1 MLEDLGAVILDNI
14 HWAII
19 GGESGLKARSFD
31 VRWARSLVKQCRNS
45 AVACFVKQLGANAQ
59 ERNDRIADIW
69 YYADGSDMD
78 TEAIDAD
85 SYRYQGAPIRLKLKS
100 SKGSD
105 WSEWP
110 EDLRVREFPEV
121 RHA

>member
-1 MLEDLGAVILDNI
+1 
-14 HWAII
+14 
-19 GGESGLKARSFD
+19 
-31 VRWARSLVKQCRNS
+31 
-45 AVACFVKQLGANAQ
+45 
-59 ERNDRIADIW
+59 
-69 YYADGSDMD
+69 MD